1 MSVCVHVSVCVSV
14 ERVRQVLPLMVEGKS
29 GVVNAG
35 ELTVVLD
42 GLSVDQQT
50 LHNSSTN
57 TTSGSH

>member
-1 MSVCVHVSVCVSV
+1 MFVCLFVSV
-14 ERVRQVLPLMVEGKS
+14 ERVKQVLSLTAEGKS

-42 GLSVDQQT
+42 GLSVDQET

-57 TTSGSH
+57 TNTTSGSNY

>member
-42 GLSVDQQT
+42 GLSVDQET